1 MKSRWSNGV
10 DQKLKITM
18 FSTRKAQYSV
28 TAKRGR
34 GSDPC
39 QDFLS
44 DLSNLPFESGH
55 ISHNSSKLIFV
66 FLVQIRQHQMSTH
79 LI

>member
-1 MKSRWSNGV
+1 MKLRWFNGV
-10 DQKLKITM
+10 DQKLKITT

-28 TAKRGR
+28 TAKRGK

-44 DLSNLPFESGH
+44 DLSNVPFESGH
-55 ISHNSSKLIFV
+55 ISHNSSNEIMKALLNV
-66 FLVQIRQHQMSTH
+66 L
-79 LI
+79 